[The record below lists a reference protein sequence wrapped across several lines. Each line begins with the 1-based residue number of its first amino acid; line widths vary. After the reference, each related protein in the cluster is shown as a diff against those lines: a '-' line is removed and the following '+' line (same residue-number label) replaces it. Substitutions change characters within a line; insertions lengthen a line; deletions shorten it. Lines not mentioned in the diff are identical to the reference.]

1 MIKAPDVTSLYVVFA
16 FLIAY
21 AILRK
26 YLFSPLAGILE
37 QRELEEK
44 SAAKIHVESLEELA
58 RTVARAEQALSGARR
73 EALRQREALRAE
85 GRAHL
90 EKKLEAARA
99 AAGAAVERGRR
110 EIVSQAARLTAE
122 LPERAAELAR
132 GLAEKILGRK
142 IAA

>member
-1 MIKAPDVTSLYVVFA
+1 MIKAPDVVSLYVVFA

-26 YLFSPLAGILE
+26 YLFLPLAGILE

-44 SAAKIHVESLEELA
+44 TAAKIHADSLEKLA
-58 RTVARAEQALSGARR
+58 RTVARAEEALSTARR
-73 EALRQREALRAE
+73 EALREREALRAE

-90 EKKLEAARA
+90 ERKLEEARA
-99 AAGAAVERGRR
+99 AAGAAVQRAIG
-110 EIVSQAARLTAE
+110 EIESQVAHLTGE
-122 LPERAAELAR
+122 LPQRAADLAR

-142 IAA
+142 LAA

>member
-1 MIKAPDVTSLYVVFA
+1 MIKAPDVTFLYVVFA

-44 SAAKIHVESLEELA
+44 TAARVHAESLEQLA
-58 RTVARAEQALSGARR
+58 KTVARAEQALSAARR

-90 EKKLEAARA
+90 EKKLEDARA
-99 AAGAAVERGRR
+99 VAVAAVERGRS
-110 EIVSQAARLTAE
+110 EIESQAAGLTAQ
-122 LPERAAELAR
+122 LPQRAVELAR
-132 GLAEKILGRK
+132 SLAEKILGRK
-142 IAA
+142 LAA

>member
-1 MIKAPDVTSLYVVFA
+1 MIKAPDVTFLYVVFA

-44 SAAKIHVESLEELA
+44 TAARVHAESLEELA
-58 RTVARAEQALSGARR
+58 RTVARAEEALSAARR
-73 EALRQREALRAE
+73 EALRQREGLRAE
-85 GRAHL
+85 GSAHL
-90 EKKLEAARA
+90 AKKLEDART
-99 AAGAAVERGRR
+99 AAGAAVERGQS
-110 EIVSQAARLTAE
+110 EIEAQVAALAAE
-122 LPERAAELAR
+122 LPGRAAELAR

-142 IAA
+142 LAA